1 MPKKKIKRN
10 KEHFKIPKS
19 VQDSIPIEAAYN
31 DGIFQVGKKRYSKT
45 YRFADINYSVAS
57 DEDQREMFLDYSA
70 FLNAFDDEAIT
81 KITINNREVNKASIE
96 RELLL
101 PYRHDNLDGYRKEY
115 NEMLVDKAATANS
128 IVQEKYITVTT
139 VSSARTVI
147 LTNLPLPYIVQR
159 RMLSSPVLYL
169 SENTGADNATLRI
182 TKKRIANSM

>member
-70 FLNAFDDEAIT
+70 FLNAFDDEAILT
-81 KITINNREVNKASIE
+81 FTINKHEVKKASID
-96 RELLL
+96 RS
-101 PYRHDNLDGYRKEY
+101 
-115 NEMLVDKAATANS
+115 VF
-128 IVQEKYITVTT
+128 
-139 VSSARTVI
+139 
-147 LTNLPLPYIVQR
+147 
-159 RMLSSPVLYL
+159 
-169 SENTGADNATLRI
+169 
-182 TKKRIANSM
+182 

>member
-139 VSSARTVI
+139 EKENVDEASKSS
-147 LTNLPLPYIVQR
+147 
-159 RMLSSPVLYL
+159 
-169 SENTGADNATLRI
+169 
-182 TKKRIANSM
+182 